1 MVNKTLQKKLIRNFL
16 ISGKVKSTENRIN
29 SLQTNIEKL
38 IHLAKRNTQASLNQ
52 ISKTISNKKIE
63 QKLYKYILPTFKDK
77 NNGFLKKVK
86 LNIRM
91 SDGSKV
97 SLLEWSLPVVI
108 EKEKKE
114 IVKSDKV
121 KPKTKVKLKVKKKEN
136 DK

>member
-38 IHLAKRNTQASLNQ
+38 IHLAKRNTQASTNQ
-52 ISKTISNKKIE
+52 ISKAISNKKIE

-77 NNGFLKKVK
+77 SAGFLKKMK

-97 SLLEWSLPVVI
+97 SLLQWSLPVVI
-108 EKEKKE
+108 ER
-114 IVKSDKV
+114 
-121 KPKTKVKLKVKKKEN
+121 VKLKTKQKLKEKTKGN

>member
-29 SLQTNIEKL
+29 SLHTNIEKL
-38 IHLAKRNTQASLNQ
+38 IHLAKRNTQASINQ

-63 QKLYKYILPTFKDK
+63 EKLYKYILPAFKDK
-77 NNGFLKKVK
+77 STGFLKKMK

-97 SLLEWSLPVVI
+97 SLLQWSLPVVI
-108 EKEKKE
+108 EK
-114 IVKSDKV
+114 
-121 KPKTKVKLKVKKKEN
+121 PKTKLKLKEKTKEN

>member
-38 IHLAKRNTQASLNQ
+38 IHLAKRNTQASTNQ
-52 ISKTISNKKIE
+52 ISKAISNKKIE
-63 QKLYKYILPTFKDK
+63 EKLYKYILPAFKDK
-77 NNGFLKKVK
+77 STGFLKKMK

-97 SLLEWSLPVVI
+97 SLLQWSLPVVI
-108 EKEKKE
+108 EK
-114 IVKSDKV
+114 I
-121 KPKTKVKLKVKKKEN
+121 KPKIKTKLKEKTKEN

>member
-38 IHLAKRNTQASLNQ
+38 IHLAKRNTQASTNQ
-52 ISKTISNKKIE
+52 ISKAISNKKIE

-77 NNGFLKKVK
+77 SAGFLKKMK

-97 SLLEWSLPVVI
+97 SLLQWSLPVVI
-108 EKEKKE
+108 ER
-114 IVKSDKV
+114 
-121 KPKTKVKLKVKKKEN
+121 VKLKTKQKLKEKTKEN

>member
-38 IHLAKRNTQASLNQ
+38 IHLAKRNTQASVNQ

-63 QKLYKYILPTFKDK
+63 EKLYKYILPAFKYK
-77 NNGFLKKVK
+77 SAGFLKKMK

-97 SLLEWSLPVVI
+97 SLLQWSLPVVI
-108 EKEKKE
+108 ER
-114 IVKSDKV
+114 
-121 KPKTKVKLKVKKKEN
+121 VKLKTKQKLKEKTKEN